1 MPIVWFNMNEI
12 KASFT
17 KSKMMVFIITA
28 SMPETRPVCAW
39 NKEQDA

>member
-1 MPIVWFNMNEI
+1 MPIFWSNMNEI
-12 KASFT
+12 KASVT
-17 KSKMMVFIITA
+17 KSKMMVFVIMA